1 MIRLK
6 AIIVTVCLVSSAF
19 AQVQPTPEN
28 RERTNFRL
36 SVVLQK
42 LHNEPAY
49 LHSVHLEPRDEKE
62 AAEIVAE
69 FTRLFLSYA
78 DKVDQ
83 AALSRK
89 QFFAIR
95 DELLKNTNAKL
106 THTLSKKGWLR
117 LDSFI
122 KDQVEQLRIVP
133 IEGPR
138 GNQVL
143 V

>member
-1 MIRLK
+1 MLRL
-6 AIIVTVCLVSSAF
+6 ITLILTLFLVSATL
-19 AQVQPTPEN
+19 AQVQPSPEN

-49 LHSVHLEPRDEKE
+49 LQLAHLEPTDEKE
-62 AAEIVAE
+62 TAEIVAE

-95 DELLKNTNAKL
+95 DELLKNTHAKL